1 LYHRVAP
8 RLMNNKEVLAAG
20 TLQEEANVIVHTA
33 GDFKWDSDLVSLPS
47 TFSSAKDYLY
57 SSNMTTKLNVAE
69 IFSPVLNGEKNCK
82 KKNQTTTFV
91 VVGSQAG
98 LPTFKEDVE
107 KREGKGAV
115 DDESGYIYA
124 MRSVRDWALSLQLSS
139 SKVVLLEP
147 GLVRTA
153 MAEREFARISGIQWS
168 EVPTPDQYVEGVMEK
183 ILK

>member
-1 LYHRVAP
+1 
-8 RLMNNKEVLAAG
+8 MNNKEVLAAG

-69 IFSPVLNGEKNCK
+69 IFSPVLNREKNCK